1 MQPPLVPSGGDFG
14 FFSPALAL
22 LVAPPKPRRG
32 PRCAPPCPVAVVGR
46 HGGTGADPQLL
57 WDVSVKK
64 KTWFGGECG
73 SRRGA
78 AGPSRGR
85 AVGPPPAAAAAAR
98 LREPCRPA
106 ALSASCCSVSLPADE
121 WILNCSYL
129 LSRRWDSGRPE
140 LVFQISK
147 VLWSGQLMPEA
158 RPLGCRDGML
168 RVHCFLLGT
177 YSHSS
182 IP

>member
-1 MQPPLVPSGGDFG
+1 MAAVGGL
-14 FFSPALAL
+14 LAR
-22 LVAPPKPRRG
+22 AG
-32 PRCAPPCPVAVVGR
+32 VVLWGR
-46 HGGTGADPQLL
+46 PQQQQRA
-57 WDVSVKK
+57 
-64 KTWFGGECG
+64 CG
-73 SRRGA
+73 SR
-78 AGPSRGR
+78 
-85 AVGPPPAAAAAAR
+85 VGPLPFLLPAA
-98 LREPCRPA
+98 P
-106 ALSASCCSVSLPADE
+106 VSLPADE

-129 LSRRWDSGRPE
+129 LSRRWDSGSPE

-147 VLWSGQLMPEA
+147 VLWSRQLTPEA